1 MTATALTLA
10 SADGMVTHPAER
22 QLYTATLLLEREAD
36 RVLVFHA
43 CHASSWVEVIDGL
56 GARIPTSHLALV
68 NVRDGID
75 LDDPIVKRLLPSAVA
90 VLLATHGDC
99 CPLRRSLGTG
109 GVLHVVEH
117 IQTERQPVAG
127 Y

>member
-1 MTATALTLA
+1 MKSTALTLA
-10 SADGMVTHPAER
+10 SNDGVAAYPSER

-43 CHASSWVEVIDGL
+43 CHGSSRAEVIDGL
-56 GARIPTSHLALV
+56 GARIPTSHLGLV
-68 NVRDGID
+68 NVRVGID
-75 LDDPIVKRLLPSAVA
+75 REDPIVKRLLPCAVA
-90 VLLATHGDC
+90 DLLATHGDC

-117 IQTERQPVAG
+117 FQTERQPVAG

>member
-1 MTATALTLA
+1 MKATSLTLA
-10 SADGMVTHPAER
+10 SADGVAAYPSER

-43 CHASSWVEVIDGL
+43 CHASSRAEVIDGL

-68 NVRDGID
+68 KVCDGID

-90 VLLATHGDC
+90 DLLATHGDC
-99 CPLRRSLGTG
+99 CPLRRSLSTG